1 VPDVRVTVRLSGPLA
16 ERLGNR
22 LVVELVPGASVRD
35 LLAALALAGEE
46 GGPIADCVAVVAGGT
61 IVPHG
66 HALADGD
73 EVDVLVPVA
82 GG

>member
-1 VPDVRVTVRLSGPLA
+1 MRVTVRLTGPLA
-16 ERLGNR
+16 ERHGNR
-22 LVVELVPGASVRD
+22 LALEFPPGANVSD
-35 LLAALALAGEE
+35 LLAALSL
-46 GGPIADCVAVVAGGT
+46 GGDAVAVVAGGT
-61 IVPHG
+61 IVPHA

>member
-1 VPDVRVTVRLSGPLA
+1 MHVTVRLSGPLA
-16 ERLGNR
+16 ERLGHR
-22 LVVELVPGASVRD
+22 RAVELPRGANVGD
-35 LLAALALAGEE
+35 LLAALSLGGDAGR
-46 GGPIADCVAVVAGGT
+46 PAADGLAVVAGGT